1 MVLLAALSDGRHH
14 HQRGGCASSFRG
26 GVPGHSSSIISVR
39 GSFRLA
45 HTHHSSLLP
54 RILTRWMESGLRQ
67 QTYQSCWWSPL
78 CARWILGDV
87 QWFRTR
93 SLMHACGPS
102 AVHSNALFE
111 LNALHASDQYDRM
124 RGVCRG
130 RRGEERAWERMGEAM
145 WRVDRKGWKLVLSF
159 VFFWSRECV
168 HFQIAVSEHALY
180 EKNCGYNTTI

>member
-102 AVHSNALFE
+102 AARQNALNE
-111 LNALHASDQYDRM
+111 LHALHASDQYDQM
-124 RGVCRG
+124 RGMCRG
-130 RRGEERAWERMGEAM
+130 QSGEERALERMGEAM
-145 WRVDRKGWKLVLSF
+145 WRVDRKWKKVVI
-159 VFFWSRECV
+159 VFLFFFGPVCTQL
-168 HFQIAVSEHALY
+168 QIAVSADAEHR
-180 EKNCGYNTTI
+180 GTR

>member
-1 MVLLAALSDGRHH
+1 MARRL
-14 HQRGGCASSFRG
+14 
-26 GVPGHSSSIISVR
+26 SSSAMDQVEGTINDGAARCAVGWKASPSVR
-39 GSFRLA
+39 RVCLELPWRGPGPFVVYHQCARLA
-45 HTHHSSLLP
+45 HTHHGSLLT

-124 RGVCRG
+124 RGMCRG
-130 RRGEERAWERMGEAM
+130 QSGEERALERMGEASG
-145 WRVDRKGWKLVLSF
+145 DG
-159 VFFWSRECV
+159 
-168 HFQIAVSEHALY
+168 QA
-180 EKNCGYNTTI
+180 G